1 MAKTRSSRSAVAGG
15 LALGLAAAA
24 TTAFVAPHSGAAPG
38 GAALRG
44 SATAVEPFQA
54 QPAQVVVEP
63 ERALNWASFA
73 SLMAALGLAAGVAT
87 TPVRAEEAPS
97 AEAAPVAPAAAPAP
111 AAQEA
116 APAAPAAAP
125 APAVQE
131 QATISTF
138 ETGGSFAKG
147 GRKKAKSDSIKA
159 KKSKEISAS
168 VKNGPGVKTVQEED
182 GSKKKVIISPAD
194 ERDEDELSLSRTNR
208 PLLAA
213 LAIVPSSIFIVF
225 WTLGSLEII

>member
-24 TTAFVAPHSGAAPG
+24 TTAFVAPRSGAAPG

-87 TPVRAEEAPS
+87 TPVRAED
-97 AEAAPVAPAAAPAP
+97 APAP
-111 AAQEA
+111 E
-116 APAAPAAAP
+116 
-125 APAVQE
+125 
-131 QATISTF
+131 ISTF
-138 ETGGSFAKG
+138 ETGGSYTKG
-147 GRKKAKSDSIKA
+147 GRKKAKSEAVKA
-159 KKSKEISAS
+159 KSVKEGVKSA
-168 VKNGPGVKTVQEED
+168 KNGPGVKVLQEED